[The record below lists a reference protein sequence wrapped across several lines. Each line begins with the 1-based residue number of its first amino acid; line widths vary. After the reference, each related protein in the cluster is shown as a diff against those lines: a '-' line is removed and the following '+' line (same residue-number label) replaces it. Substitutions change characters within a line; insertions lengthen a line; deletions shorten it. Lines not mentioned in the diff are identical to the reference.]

1 MSYIELPYGY
11 VNKKKKQIQFNL
23 PSNYEEYFYLDK
35 VPYLTTKSLALE
47 YNLII

>member
-1 MSYIELPYGY
+1 MFNYRTVMLT
-11 VNKKKKQIQFNL
+11 KKKQIQFNL

-35 VPYLTTKSLALE
+35 VPYLTTKSPALE